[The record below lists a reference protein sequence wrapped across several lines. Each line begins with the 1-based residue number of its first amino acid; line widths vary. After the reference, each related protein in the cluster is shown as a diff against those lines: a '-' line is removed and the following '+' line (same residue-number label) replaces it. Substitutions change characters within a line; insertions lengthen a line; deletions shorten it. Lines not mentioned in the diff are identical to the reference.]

1 MCTYVPTGVNCREN
15 PWNGVVGGSELP
27 NLGVHNWIL
36 VLWKS
41 SMCCYPQTHLSNPYW
56 TLTRI
61 LTKHISQECWRSN
74 SGLHTCKADIFQAEI
89 SPHLSHMFFSVYH
102 FTLFS
107 LDYSMLVHGAV
118 PVVMYVVRKIMNQDY
133 ECQRSLYST
142 EGLQWVPTAAFIFS
156 ITKNIKQ
163 PRDTYRVSRLRIFCL
178 QV

>member
-1 MCTYVPTGVNCREN
+1 
-15 PWNGVVGGSELP
+15 
-27 NLGVHNWIL
+27 
-36 VLWKS
+36 
-41 SMCCYPQTHLSNPYW
+41 
-56 TLTRI
+56 
-61 LTKHISQECWRSN
+61 
-74 SGLHTCKADIFQAEI
+74 
-89 SPHLSHMFFSVYH
+89 
-102 FTLFS
+102 
-107 LDYSMLVHGAV
+107 MLVHGAV